1 MVCRSDTSD
10 SQMYSM
16 QELSNGEL
24 SHSYL
29 CHILAVPLFI
39 TWCYEY
45 YWDFS
50 QHQVQSWWRE
60 MAGHILQQ
68 WCDHDSKTAWYLRLE
83 ITYYKVLQLYCF
95 LCKASN
101 PSQDVRVQNK
111 QGPHSYM
118 FCPLGNSNSLY
129 TTERY
134 GSQPRCE
141 FQEPFVVVIVLALFS
156 WRSEVKTQLPQNSW
170 YKD

>member
-10 SQMYSM
+10 SKIYSA

-29 CHILAVPLFI
+29 WHTLAVPLFI

-45 YWDFS
+45 YWGFS
-50 QHQVQSWWRE
+50 QHQVHGSWRE
-60 MAGHILQQ
+60 MAGHILRQ

-83 ITYYKVLQLYCF
+83 ITCYKVLQPCRF
-95 LCKASN
+95 LCKAIS
-101 PSQDVRVQNK
+101 PSQDVRFQNK

-118 FCPLGNSNSLY
+118 ISVQWETKTVSIQQNGRTANRDVNS
-129 TTERY
+129 
-134 GSQPRCE
+134 
-141 FQEPFVVVIVLALFS
+141 
-156 WRSEVKTQLPQNSW
+156 KTHP
-170 YKD
+170 

>member
-10 SQMYSM
+10 RQIYSV

-29 CHILAVPLFI
+29 CHILAVALFI

-45 YWDFS
+45 YWGFS
-50 QHQVQSWWRE
+50 QPQVHSWWRE
-60 MAGHILQQ
+60 MAGHILWQ

-83 ITYYKVLQLYCF
+83 ITYYKVLQPYCF
-95 LCKASN
+95 LCKASKVMMSGSRIN
-101 PSQDVRVQNK
+101 KGHTVTCFLSTGKLKQYSTEWEDSQRRREFEEPS
-111 QGPHSYM
+111 
-118 FCPLGNSNSLY
+118 LA
-129 TTERY
+129 
-134 GSQPRCE
+134 
-141 FQEPFVVVIVLALFS
+141 VIVLALFS
-156 WRSEVKTQLPQNSW
+156 WRSEFKTQLPQNSC